1 MLINL
6 LGQLNAIAQRNDA
19 VYSSMQARQA
29 QMGLVR
35 GLGVS
40 NVDRIDLSTIARL
53 HNKDQQLTFA
63 GIKNDFIAKA
73 MDSWYN
79 SLADKNKKH

>member
-6 LGQLNAIAQRNDA
+6 LGQLNAIAQGNDA
-19 VYSSMQARQA
+19 LYSSMQVRQA
-29 QMGLVR
+29 QMGLVK
-35 GLGVS
+35 GLGAS

-53 HNKDQQLTFA
+53 HNKDKQLAFA
-63 GIKNDFIAKA
+63 GIKNDFIVKA

-79 SLADKNKKH
+79 SLTDKNKKH